1 MNQSG
6 EEIPVVGRVTVKV
19 QQLEQEE
26 QLFLVVVKLAWL
38 GLVIQGKASRRPSA
52 VPRSRT
58 DYKMS

>member
-1 MNQSG
+1 M
-6 EEIPVVGRVTVKV
+6 TVKV